1 MAYSNKLLEAALSE
15 NTSEVFL
22 ILLTFNHE
30 TFDKPI
36 YMVNN
41 VEDIISRGNSFMA
54 FPFNLSLPLDDGD
67 SLPAV
72 SIQCENAS
80 LELIDELRKLTSPL
94 SVTLEMI
101 LASSPDYVETSIDD
115 MRVAAIQY
123 DKQNLTLTATVDDL
137 LNTSFPKERYL
148 PSNFAGL
155 FK

>member
-1 MAYSNKLLEAALSE
+1 MSYSAKLLEAALSE

-22 ILLTFNHE
+22 ILLTFNNDS
-30 TFDKPI
+30 FDEPI
-36 YMVNN
+36 YLVNN
-41 VEDIISRGNSFMA
+41 TENIISRDKEFLA
-54 FPFNLSLPLDDGD
+54 FPFSLGLPVDDGD
-67 SLPAV
+67 SLPSV
-72 SIQCENAS
+72 TIKCENAS

-101 LASSPDYVETSIDD
+101 IASSPNYVETSIDD
-115 MRVAAIQY
+115 MRIASVQY
-123 DKQNLTLTATVDDL
+123 DKQSLTMVATVDDL